1 MIKKLVCLLLILGL
15 IVPLEGCW
23 SRREI
28 NELAIVLA
36 AGVDSTPDGKIL
48 LTVQIARPSS
58 FGGGESGQSGAGG
71 PQQNNLWVIS
81 QTGETVYDA
90 IRLLETKVSRHLYWG
105 HIVILVF
112 GEQIAREG
120 IRKAFNFF
128 TRSPGARETVWVLVA
143 RGDAKEVL
151 NSHSQLETTSAQGI
165 GAMIRAG
172 VGVPVMLKDFSLMLA
187 GKGINPVLPRVELTA
202 SGTPQGPGMKENI
215 PEANNEP
222 QHGTQTHAEITITGA
237 GVFND
242 DRLVGWLD
250 TMEASGLLWL
260 ADRMKK
266 AEITFPSPTDPDN
279 HFSVCIYRS
288 TTEVEPFYDG
298 QNIWFDVKMSM
309 DAELWEEQSQEKITE
324 PQIFAAI
331 EKSLTRRVEQISRA
345 VLEKAQQDYGVD
357 IFGFGDVWH
366 RKYPRQWHTLKDRWN
381 EEFADADVRISLQVH
396 IRRTGLTTNRV
407 SRED

>member
-1 MIKKLVCLLLILGL
+1 MMKKLVCLLLILGL
-15 IVPLEGCW
+15 TVPLEGCW

-36 AGVDSTPDGKIL
+36 AGVDSAPDGEIL

-58 FGGGESGQSGAGG
+58 FGGGESGRSGVAG

-81 QTGETVYDA
+81 QAGETVYDA
-90 IRLLETKVSRHLYWG
+90 QRRLETKVSRNLYWG
-105 HIVILVF
+105 HTVILVF
-112 GEQIAREG
+112 GEQIARQG

-128 TRSPGARETVWVLVA
+128 TRSPGARETIWVLVA

-172 VGVPVMLKDFSLMLA
+172 VGIPVMLKDLSLMLA

-215 PEANNEP
+215 PEAENEP
-222 QHGTQTHAEITITGA
+222 DHGTQTHAEMTITGA

-242 DRLVGWLD
+242 ERLVGWLD
-250 TMEASGLLWL
+250 MMETSGLLWL
-260 ADRMKK
+260 AGRMKK
-266 AEITFPSPTDPDN
+266 AEITFPSPNEPGKD
-279 HFSVCIYRS
+279 FSACIYRS
-288 TTEVEPFYDG
+288 ITKIEPFYDG
-298 QNIWFDVKMSM
+298 QNIWFDIKMRM
-309 DAELWEEQSQEKITE
+309 DAELWEEQSLEKITE
-324 PQIFAAI
+324 PRIFTAM
-331 EKSLTRRVEQISRA
+331 EESLTRRVEQISRA
-345 VLEKAQQDYGVD
+345 VLEKAQQDYEVD

-366 RKYPRQWHTLKDRWN
+366 RKYPRQWPALKDRWN
-381 EEFADADVRISLQVH
+381 EEFANADVYISVQVH